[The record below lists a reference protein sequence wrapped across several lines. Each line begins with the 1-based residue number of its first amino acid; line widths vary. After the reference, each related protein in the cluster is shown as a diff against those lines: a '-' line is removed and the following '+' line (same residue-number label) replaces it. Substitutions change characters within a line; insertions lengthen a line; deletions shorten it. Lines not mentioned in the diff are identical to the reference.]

1 VGIIAKS
8 HVAGMIDLAEA
19 ERALRE
25 LQETSSLFVSR
36 AIVEG
41 AIRALRGR

>member
-1 VGIIAKS
+1 VTPVGSVGIIAKS

-25 LQETSSLFVSR
+25 LQETIPS
-36 AIVEG
+36 
-41 AIRALRGR
+41 